1 MPKAFRQ
8 IPFVL
13 LLIPCLVAG
22 CAAPEP
28 QLPPEKALPQAVA
41 DTTPPLA
48 PEVPDTSSPQPTNL
62 PPGYTLTD
70 TTEWATIME
79 DGVRAVLR
87 RGGVVIDTV
96 DLAFGVAVVGKDSL
110 VFFPVRT
117 DTLPLS
123 TTSVPTYESWPTE
136 HVFWTPTSRREL
148 RDLLPFFNAFISA
161 AVAHGTAIY
170 YWGVSPHDQTNRLYA
185 MRYDFRTAH
194 LDSLYLNR
202 EDALGTDYRYHLG
215 TPQIH
220 GNEVS
225 FRDIVLDGTTWR
237 IIREEPRPK

>member
-1 MPKAFRQ
+1 M
-8 IPFVL
+8 
-13 LLIPCLVAG
+13 LVTYGLAG

-28 QLPPEKALPQAVA
+28 QLPPEKALPQAMP
-41 DTTPPLA
+41 DTTPPPVMVA
-48 PEVPDTSSPQPTNL
+48 VPDTSSLQPTIL

-70 TTEWATIME
+70 TTAWATIEE
-79 DGVRAVLR
+79 DGERAILR
-87 RGGVVIDTV
+87 RGEVVIDTV

-136 HVFWTPTSRREL
+136 HVLWTPTSRREL
-148 RDLLPFFNAFISA
+148 RDFLPFFNAFISA
-161 AVAHGTAIY
+161 AVAHGTVIH
-170 YWGVSPHDQTNRLYA
+170 YWGVSPHNQTFRLYA
-185 MRYDFRTAH
+185 MRYDFRTAR

-202 EDALGTDYRYHLG
+202 EDPLATDYRYHLG

-220 GNEVS
+220 GNDVS
-225 FRDIVLDGTTWR
+225 FRDIVLDGTTWH
-237 IIREEPRPK
+237 IIREQPRPK